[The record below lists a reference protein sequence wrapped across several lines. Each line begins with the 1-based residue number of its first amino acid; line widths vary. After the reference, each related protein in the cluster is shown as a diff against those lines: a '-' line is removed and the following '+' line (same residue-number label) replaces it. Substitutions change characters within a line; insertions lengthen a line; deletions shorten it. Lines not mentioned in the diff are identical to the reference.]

1 MDGDGDS
8 LSRTLVCLMEHLAP
22 LNAEGW
28 LLGMTVSTRT
38 PLLLD
43 PAHASNPHRP
53 ARQSLC
59 LATGT
64 TRC

>member
-8 LSRTLVCLMEHLAP
+8 LSRTPVYLMEHLAP

-28 LLGMTVSTRT
+28 LLNMAVSTRT
-38 PLLLD
+38 SLPLE
-43 PAHASNPHRP
+43 PAHASNPHSP